1 MNLKQT
7 LIATALFSAIAL
19 ASSATAQDATDYS
32 ALSTEQLIQM
42 RSEVRNM
49 SADEHARFRAEM
61 QSRARSMTPEQR
73 EQAGLG
79 PRNAGGN
86 GAGQG
91 LQTQKR
97 DGTGDQDRI
106 MDRKRDG
113 TGNQD
118 RATDRARDGS
128 RYGDG
133 QGSRPRQGGG
143 RGN

>member
-1 MNLKQT
+1 MIMNLKQT
-7 LIATALFSAIAL
+7 LIATALLGAIAL
-19 ASSATAQDATDYS
+19 AGSATAQDATDYS

-49 SADEHARFRAEM
+49 SADEHTRFRAEM

-97 DGTGDQDRI
+97 DGTG
-106 MDRKRDG
+106 
-113 TGNQD
+113 NQD

-133 QGSRPRQGGG
+133 QGSRPRPRQGGG